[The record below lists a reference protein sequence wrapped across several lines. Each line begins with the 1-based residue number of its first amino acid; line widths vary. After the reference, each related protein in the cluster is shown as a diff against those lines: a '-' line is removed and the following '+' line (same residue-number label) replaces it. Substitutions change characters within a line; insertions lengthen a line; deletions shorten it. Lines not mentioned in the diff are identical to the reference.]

1 VTTDGAALPPLL
13 LAGGRLAD
21 GRPADVLCEAGR
33 VARLT
38 APGAV
43 GDPPPGAVVERLDG
57 ALLLP
62 GLVEGHVHLDKTVLG
77 APGGWVP
84 HRPGGTVAERIARE
98 KEVRAELGGP
108 SKDRARRLLE
118 RLAAF
123 GSTLV
128 RSHVDLDAE
137 VGLRGLEALLALREE
152 VRHLAD
158 IQLVAFPQSGLVS
171 HRGAAELVEE
181 ALRLGVEVVGGLDP
195 AGIDGDVEGQLGTVF
210 GLAERFGAM
219 VDIHLHDPG
228 ELGAFELR
236 RIAAMTR
243 AAGLAGRVAVSHA
256 FALGA
261 LDEPAF
267 AATAAALA
275 EAGVAVMTNGPGP
288 VPMPPV
294 RRLAEGGVLVFAG
307 SDNIRD
313 AWSPLGDGDPLSTA
327 GRIAWRQGFAT
338 DRDLEL
344 AFALVSGNAAR
355 ALGAEGHGLREG
367 AAADLV
373 ALRADAGVPEA
384 VAARPPR
391 ALVVKAGRVIAREGR
406 LVEGAAGG

>member
-1 VTTDGAALPPLL
+1 LSAAAAVPPLL

-21 GRPADVLCEAGR
+21 GRLADALCEAGR
-33 VARLT
+33 VVRLV

-43 GDPPPGAVVERLDG
+43 EPPPGAVVEDLRG

-62 GLVEGHVHLDKTVLG
+62 GLVEGHVHLDKTLLG
-77 APGGWVP
+77 APGGWAP
-84 HRPGGTVAERIARE
+84 HRPGASVAERIARE

-108 SKDRARRLLE
+108 SRDRARALLE
-118 RLAAF
+118 RLVAA

-137 VGLRGLEALLALREE
+137 VGLRGVETLLGLREE
-152 VRHLAD
+152 ARHLAD
-158 IQLVAFPQSGLVS
+158 VQLVAFPQSGLVS

-181 ALRLGVEVVGGLDP
+181 ALRQGVEVVGGLDP

-236 RIAAMTR
+236 RIAALTR
-243 AAGLAGRVAVSHA
+243 ASGLGGRVAVSHA
-256 FALGA
+256 FALGGVDDAA
-261 LDEPAF
+261 L
-267 AATAAALA
+267 AATAEALA

-294 RRLAEGGVLVFAG
+294 RRLTEAGVLVFAG
-307 SDNIRD
+307 SDNVRD
-313 AWSPLGDGDPLSTA
+313 AWSHLGDGDPLSTA
-327 GRIAWRQGFAT
+327 NRIAWRQGFAT
-338 DRDLEL
+338 DRDLDL
-344 AFALVSGNAAR
+344 AFALVSANAAR
-355 ALGAEGHGLREG
+355 ALGVEGYGLREG
-367 AAADLV
+367 APADLV
-373 ALRADAGVPEA
+373 AVRAEAGVPEA

-391 ALVVKAGRVIAREGR
+391 ALVVKAGRVVAREGR
-406 LVEGAAGG
+406 LA

>member
-1 VTTDGAALPPLL
+1 VTAAAAPLPLL

-21 GRPADVLCEAGR
+21 GRPADALCEAGR
-33 VARLT
+33 IARLA
-38 APGAV
+38 APGSFE
-43 GDPPPGAVVERLDG
+43 PPPGAVVEDLRG

-62 GLVEGHVHLDKTVLG
+62 GLVEGHVHLDKTLLG
-77 APGGWVP
+77 APAGWIP
-84 HRPGGTVAERIARE
+84 HRPGASVPERIARE

-108 SKDRARRLLE
+108 SRERALALLGRLV
-118 RLAAF
+118 AA

-137 VGLRGLEALLALREE
+137 VGLRGVETLLALREE
-152 VRHLAD
+152 ARHLAD
-158 IQLVAFPQSGLVS
+158 VQLVAFPQSGLVT

-236 RIAAMTR
+236 RIAAVTR
-243 AAGLAGRVAVSHA
+243 AAGLGGRVAVSHA

-261 LDEPAF
+261 VDDAVF

-288 VPMPPV
+288 APMPPV
-294 RRLAEGGVLVFAG
+294 RRLTEAGVLVFAG

-327 GRIAWRQGFAT
+327 HRIAWRQGLAT
-338 DRDLEL
+338 DRDLDL
-344 AFALVSGNAAR
+344 AFALVSAHAAT
-355 ALGAEGHGLREG
+355 ALGAEGYGLREG
-367 AAADLV
+367 GPADLV
-373 ALRADAGVPEA
+373 AVRADAGVPEA

-391 ALVVKAGRVIAREGR
+391 ALVVKAGRVVAREGR
-406 LVEGAAGG
+406 LA